1 MFCHNTVIFLVLN
14 KALTK
19 ENFMDSISFV
29 IPCYNEEKYIRDCIR
44 SIKREAERLPHYE
57 IIVVDNNCSDN
68 TVLIAMEEAVTIV
81 SERQKGVVFARQKGY
96 ETAQYE
102 FIANIDADSRL
113 CEGWVNIAL
122 FHITDTEVVAVTGPL
137 VYDDVS
143 RSLAISTKIYYYLA
157 WFSNNFIG
165 VFLQGGNALI
175 RKSAL
180 DATNGYDTSIVF
192 YGEDTM
198 TAKRLEPYGKIKFA
212 MKLRLYS
219 SPRRL
224 KDQGVISTTWLYL
237 KNYFSVT
244 FKDKATT
251 NAYKDYR

>member
-1 MFCHNTVIFLVLN
+1 MET
-14 KALTK
+14 
-19 ENFMDSISFV
+19 ISFI

-44 SIKREAERLPHYE
+44 SIKREAYCLPLYE
-57 IIVVDNNCSDN
+57 IIVVDNNCTDN
-68 TVLIAMEEAVTIV
+68 TVLIAMEEQVTIV
-81 SERQKGVVFARQKGY
+81 SEQQKGVVFARQKGY
-96 ETAQYE
+96 ETAQYDL
-102 FIANIDADSRL
+102 IANIDADSRL
-113 CEGWVNIAL
+113 CEGWIDIAL
-122 FHITDTEVVAVTGPL
+122 AQMTFSDVVAVTGPL

-143 RSLAISTKIYYYLA
+143 RSLAISTKFYYYLA

-180 DATNGYDTSIVF
+180 DQTNGYDTTIAF

-198 TAKRLEPYGKIKFA
+198 TAKRLEPFGKIKFA
-212 MKLRLYS
+212 MDLKLHS

-244 FKDKATT
+244 FKDRATT
-251 NAYKDYR
+251 NNYKDFR